1 MKTIKILAMLA
12 VIAAMSV
19 LYGCRKHYINGDL
32 DGQWQVLTIEYLS
45 DGHEENVKSK
55 QIYYSFNLHTVHL
68 RQSHGS
74 PGWVVGN
81 MKYDEKTM
89 TLAFPLVEDVVDLS
103 AWGMNSATTTFAVKH
118 LSKEKLVIASDYS
131 VVTCRKF

>member
-1 MKTIKILAMLA
+1 MKIIKILAMLA
-12 VIAAMSV
+12 AVAVMSA
-19 LYGCRKHYINGDL
+19 LSGCRKHYINGDL

-45 DGHEENVKSK
+45 DGHVDNVKSK

-68 RQSHGS
+68 RQVYGL
-74 PGWVVGN
+74 PGAVVGN

-89 TLAFPLVEDVVDLS
+89 TLDFPLVEEVASLS
-103 AWGMNSATTTFAVKH
+103 AWGMNTTVTTFAVKH
-118 LSKEKLVIASDYS
+118 LSKEKLVIESDYS

>member
-1 MKTIKILAMLA
+1 MKIIKILAMLA
-12 VIAAMSV
+12 AVAAMSV
-19 LYGCRKHYINGDL
+19 LSGCRKHYINGDL

-45 DGHEENVKSK
+45 DGHVDNVKSK

-68 RQSHGS
+68 RQVHGS
-74 PGWVVGN
+74 PGAVVGN

-89 TLAFPLVEDVVDLS
+89 TLDFPLVEDAASLS
-103 AWGMNSATTTFAVKH
+103 AWGMNSAVTTFAVKH
-118 LSKEKLVIASDYS
+118 LSKENLVIESDYS